1 MDLQIRHGVAVIT
14 GAGSG
19 IGRATARLLA
29 AEGVSVALLDRD
41 LAAAEA
47 VAAELGSTGATAL
60 AVQADISAEASTQ
73 AAMARVI
80 NHFGVIDYMV
90 LCAGISNVYGKSIDE
105 ITATEWDRLFGV
117 NVRGQWLPVKY
128 ALPAL
133 RKSTRQ
139 PAISI
144 VASDSAL
151 FASPRHTPY
160 VASKGAVL
168 MLTKALAVDLR
179 GDNIR
184 VNCVCPS
191 VVDTPQSRNDLGV
204 DDGGYAGVDYPV
216 HQPEDIARYLTL
228 LISPVTATINA
239 HPLIADFGYSAESS
253 FPA

>member
-1 MDLQIRHGVAVIT
+1 MDLQLRDGVAVIT

-29 AEGVSVALLDRD
+29 TEGVRVALLDRD
-41 LAAAEA
+41 LATAEA
-47 VAAELGSTGATAL
+47 VAAELVSSGHEAL
-60 AVQADISAEASTQ
+60 AAEADISDESSTEA
-73 AAMARVI
+73 AIARVVER
-80 NHFGVIDYMV
+80 FGVIDYMV
-90 LCAGISNVYGKSIDE
+90 LCAGISNVYGKNIDE
-105 ITATEWDRLFGV
+105 ITAAEWDRLFGV
-117 NVRGQWLPVKY
+117 NVRGQWLPVKH

-133 RKSTRQ
+133 RRSTRR

-179 GDNIR
+179 DDGIR

-191 VVDTPQSRNDLGV
+191 VVDTPQSRNDLGIEE
-204 DDGGYAGVDYPV
+204 DGYKAVDYPV